1 MSGIRHRSARSS
13 RAHCGVDSSR
23 RYAGSGGVGPGRTKL
38 VSFSST
44 NPSVSDRSLSI
55 VFNAIAREALLSSD
69 DIVHSSTCAV
79 NVAVA

>member
-1 MSGIRHRSARSS
+1 M
-13 RAHCGVDSSR
+13 
-23 RYAGSGGVGPGRTKL
+23 GPGRTKL

-55 VFNAIAREALLSSD
+55 VFNAIAREALPSSD